1 MNTLH
6 TYTPQKSAL
15 LIKKLF
21 RLERRGKYEEALEEV
36 RDIWEDKTAS
46 PNVDGFEP
54 RDAAEILLRC
64 GSLFGA
70 LGHIRGLPGSQ
81 ERSRDLLEEARRRFL
96 DIYDVEKIAECEN
109 HIAQSFWRAGEYNEA
124 TSYLDE
130 ALSHNLADS
139 NTTRLHTYIIKSV
152 TVLALKRYGEILEII
167 TPFEKEFLNCGDDC
181 LIGDFYLNCGVARR
195 NLGRPDQALRDY
207 EQAKFYYRKAQQK
220 SYLAVVYN
228 NLAYLYKAEKRFAEA
243 LEAMDMAIRLLRQI
257 NDRTR
262 EGFAY
267 DSKALIYF
275 DQGDYQKALE
285 AVETGI
291 AILKKS
297 PNTGFLAEAWLTR
310 ARILIFM
317 DDLSAATFSLLDAV
331 SIARIQVDEKM
342 AARFVEEFGEAYKTK
357 HRAAPETEEDKK
369 TENRIDGEL
378 KLILPPSLAHYT
390 DYQGVWI
397 NNSHLEKVGL
407 RQGSLAVIVKDE
419 IKNGDLVAIAD
430 KKTEEISCGFYE
442 LAFGTVCLEGAG
454 SETQLFDENDIIVLG
469 PIVGVCNSERDADG
483 KMIVEEIRI
492 ESARK

>member
-15 LIKKLF
+15 LIKKLLK
-21 RLERRGKYEEALEEV
+21 LEICGKYEEALEEL
-36 RDIWEDKTAS
+36 RDIWEDKTSS

-54 RDAAEILLRC
+54 REAAEILLRC

-70 LGHIRGLPGSQ
+70 VGHIHGLLGAQ
-81 ERSRDLLEEARRRFL
+81 EKSRDLLEEARRRFL

-109 HIAQSFWRAGEYNEA
+109 HIALSFWRAGEYNEG
-124 TSYLDE
+124 TSYLEE

-139 NTTRLHTYIIKSV
+139 NATRLHTYIIQSLIG
-152 TVLALKRYGEILEII
+152 LALKGYDKILEII
-167 TPFEKEFLNCGDDC
+167 TPLEKEFLNCGNDC

-195 NLGRPDQALRDY
+195 NLGSLERALHDY
-207 EQAKFYYRKAQQK
+207 DLAKFYYRKAQQK
-220 SYLAVVYN
+220 RFLAVVYN
-228 NLAYLYKAEKRFAEA
+228 NLANLYKAEKRFAEA
-243 LEAMDMAIRLLRQI
+243 IEAVEMAIRLLRQI

-275 DQGDYQKALE
+275 DQGEYRRALE
-285 AVETGI
+285 TVETGI

-297 PNTGFLAEAWLTR
+297 PNTGYLAETYVTKAKV
-310 ARILIFM
+310 LIFM
-317 DDLSAATFSLLDAV
+317 DDPSAATFSLLDAV
-331 SIARIQVDEKM
+331 SIARVQVDEKM
-342 AARFVEEFGEAYKTK
+342 AARFVEEFGEAYKAK
-357 HRAAPETEEDKK
+357 HQAAPASAEEKEPEK
-369 TENRIDGEL
+369 RIDGEL

-419 IKNGDLVAIAD
+419 IKSGDLIAIAD

-442 LAFGTVCLEGAG
+442 LGFGIVCLEGAG
-454 SETQLFDENDIIVLG
+454 SETQLFDENDIVILG
-469 PIVGVCNSERDADG
+469 PIVGVCNSEKDADG
-483 KMIVEEIRI
+483 KMIVEEIKI
-492 ESARK
+492 ETARR

>member
-6 TYTPQKSAL
+6 TYTPQKSAI

-21 RLERRGKYEEALEEV
+21 KLERRGKYEEALEEV
-36 RDIWEDKTAS
+36 RDIWADKSAS
-46 PNVDGFEP
+46 PNVERFEP
-54 RDAAEILLRC
+54 RDAVEILLRC

-109 HIAQSFWRAGEYNEA
+109 HIALSFWRAGEYNEGA
-124 TSYLDE
+124 SYVEE
-130 ALSHNLADS
+130 ALSHNLPDS
-139 NTTRLHTYIIKSV
+139 NTTRLHTYIIKSMIAH
-152 TVLALKRYGEILEII
+152 ALKMYVEILEII

-181 LIGDFYLNCGVARR
+181 LVGDFYLNCGVARR
-195 NLGRPDQALRDY
+195 NMGRPDLALQDY

-220 SYLAVVYN
+220 SFLAAAYN

-243 LEAMDMAIRLLRQI
+243 LEAIDMAIQLLRQI
-257 NDRTR
+257 KDRTR

-275 DQGDYQKALE
+275 DQGEYRLALE
-285 AVETGI
+285 TVETGI

-297 PNTGFLAEAWLTR
+297 PNTGYLAETYVTKAKV
-310 ARILIFM
+310 LIFM
-317 DDLSAATFSLLDAV
+317 NDLSAATFSLLDAV
-331 SIARIQVDEKM
+331 SIARVQVDEKM
-342 AARFVEEFGEAYKTK
+342 AARFVEEFGEAYKAK
-357 HRAAPETEEDKK
+357 HRAAPETGGDKE

-407 RQGSLAVIVKDE
+407 PQGSLAVIVKDE
-419 IKNGDLVAIAD
+419 IKSGDLIAIAD

-442 LAFGTVCLEGAG
+442 LGFGIVCLEGAG
-454 SETQLFDENDIIVLG
+454 SETQLFDENDIVILG
-469 PIVGVCNSERDADG
+469 PIVGVCNSQKDAEG
-483 KMIVEEIRI
+483 KMIVEEIKI

>member
-1 MNTLH
+1 MNTH

-15 LIKKLF
+15 LIKRLF
-21 RLERRGKYEEALEEV
+21 KLERRGKYEEALDEV
-36 RDIWEDKTAS
+36 RDIWEDKSAS

-54 RDAAEILLRC
+54 RDAAVILLRC

-109 HIAQSFWRAGEYNEA
+109 HIALSFWRAGEYNEG
-124 TSYLDE
+124 TSYVEE
-130 ALSHNLADS
+130 ALSHNLPDS
-139 NTTRLHTYIIKSV
+139 NTTRLHTYIIKSHIV
-152 TVLALKRYGEILEII
+152 HALKRYDEMLEII

-181 LIGDFYLNCGVARR
+181 LVGDFYLNCGVARR
-195 NLGRPDQALRDY
+195 SLGRPGPAVRDY

-220 SYLAVVYN
+220 SFLAVVYN
-228 NLAYLYKAEKRFAEA
+228 NLAYIYKAEGRFSEA
-243 LEAMDMAIRLLRQI
+243 LEAMDMAIRLLRQTK
-257 NDRTR
+257 DRTR

-267 DSKALIYF
+267 DSKALIFF
-275 DQGDYQKALE
+275 DQGKYQLALE
-285 AVETGI
+285 TVETGI

-297 PNTGFLAEAWLTR
+297 PNTGFLAETYVTK

-317 DDLSAATFSLLDAV
+317 DDFSGATFSLLDAV
-331 SIARIQVDEKM
+331 SIARVQVDEKM
-342 AARFVEEFGEAYKTK
+342 AARFVEEFGEAYKAK
-357 HRAAPETEEDKK
+357 HLAAPETAEDKEP
-369 TENRIDGEL
+369 ENRIDGEL

-407 RQGSLAVIVKDE
+407 RQGSLAVIVKGE
-419 IKNGDLVAIAD
+419 IKSGDLIAIAD

-442 LAFGTVCLEGAG
+442 LGFGIVCLEGAG
-454 SETQLFDENDIIVLG
+454 SETQLFDENDIVILG